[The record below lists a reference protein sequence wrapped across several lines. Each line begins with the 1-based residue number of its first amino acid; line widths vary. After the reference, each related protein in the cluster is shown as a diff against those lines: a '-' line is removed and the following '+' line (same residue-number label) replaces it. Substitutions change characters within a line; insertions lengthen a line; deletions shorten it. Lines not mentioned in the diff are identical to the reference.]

1 MKPEDTGQQRLARA
15 FFAAGLTFFAIV
27 LLVYGA
33 NILIPLAVSLL
44 VWFFLNAL
52 ASMFQRIRF
61 GAFAMPRL
69 AALTLAVVATGVA
82 GFLAVDVVISN
93 LAEISATAGNVQ
105 ESLNPWIDRI
115 AEKAGVSNKQVLNT
129 ILDRIG
135 LERLLG
141 NIITAMASFASQL
154 GVILIYVIFL
164 LVEQQFFDLK
174 LNALVRDEARQR
186 RIREVLDRIASDI
199 QNYMWIMTLVS
210 GMTAGLSYLV
220 MSWMGLGQPGFWAF
234 LIFALNFIP
243 TIGSILGTLLPAVY
257 ALVQFQALSPVITLL
272 LLIGVIQF
280 VLGNVVQPRMAG
292 QSLNM
297 SQLVVILSL
306 FVWGAIWGITGMFLA
321 VPLTSILMLVLSNFE
336 ATRPAAILL
345 SREGRFDEDGGKA

>member
-1 MKPEDTGQQRLARA
+1 
-15 FFAAGLTFFAIV
+15 
-27 LLVYGA
+27 
-33 NILIPLAVSLL
+33 
-44 VWFFLNAL
+44 
-52 ASMFQRIRF
+52 
-61 GAFAMPRL
+61 
-69 AALTLAVVATGVA
+69 
-82 GFLAVDVVISN
+82 
-93 LAEISATAGNVQ
+93 
-105 ESLNPWIDRI
+105 
-115 AEKAGVSNKQVLNT
+115 
-129 ILDRIG
+129 
-135 LERLLG
+135 
-141 NIITAMASFASQL
+141 MASFASQL